1 MSHILRA
8 HQLCMEGYS
17 SLFDK
22 HLSTVWSAP
31 NYCYRCGNSASILE
45 VGPGQS
51 MFFNVFEA
59 APENERDGPGQ
70 QMQFQQGKVTYSP
83 SCSLPYFLYGLLHI
97 VLDPRPFLF
106 SIFPFPNTFGVSHAY
121 VTDLTFILPTI
132 IDYSVAQK
140 SHPTACGDR
149 VQNPIRAYERL
160 LALGHRCLVHTFDR
174 STTSPVRPRCQS
186 VGPLLLVPGFPFS
199 RCDWGAT
206 PLIPSNYF
214 QPPRST
220 ICSCYG
226 AD

>member
-83 SCSLPYFLYGLLHI
+83 SCSLPCFLYGLLHI

-132 IDYSVAQK
+132 IDYSVAQNLTLPHAGIVCK
-140 SHPTACGDR
+140 ILYARTNGCSLWAIGASCTLLTDR
-149 VQNPIRAYERL
+149 RHLPCDPAVNPSVL
-160 LALGHRCLVHTFDR
+160 FCW
-174 STTSPVRPRCQS
+174 SPASRFLDVI
-186 VGPLLLVPGFPFS
+186 GAPL
-199 RCDWGAT
+199 R
-206 PLIPSNYF
+206 
-214 QPPRST
+214 
-220 ICSCYG
+220 
-226 AD
+226 